1 MPALVSGEA
10 VPLDLRHAT
19 FASRGVAVA
28 IDVAVQ
34 LTLLG
39 TLLAVLFAAL
49 PALDPAAYAALSLL
63 LVILVMIA
71 LPVLIETLTR
81 GRSLGKAIMGLRVLR
96 DDGGSISGRHA
107 LVRGLAG
114 FFLDFWVLG
123 FFGAVALVVSLAS
136 PAGKRAG
143 DHLAG
148 TIVVRERLA
157 PRTGHASS
165 TTGPR
170 ADWTRTV
177 DLTDVEPSLY
187 QAAQQFLARRETF
200 TAPARDR
207 IAHDLA
213 ASLREATS
221 ASPPPGTPDE
231 DVVSDLV
238 AERRARLASTTSQ
251 ASPAAPAPGAGAGN
265 PWASP
270 PR

>member
-10 VPLDLRHAT
+10 VQLDLRHAT
-19 FASRGVAVA
+19 FASRGVAMA
-28 IDVAVQ
+28 IDVTVQ

-39 TLLAVLFAAL
+39 TLLAVLFSAL
-49 PALDPAAYAALSLL
+49 PALDPAAHAAISLL

-71 LPVLIETLTR
+71 LPVLVETLTR

-96 DDGGSISGRHA
+96 DDGGTISGRHA

-123 FFGAVALVVSLAS
+123 FFGAVALVTSLAS

-157 PRTGHASS
+157 PVVAAAGSNPRG
-165 TTGPR
+165 R

-177 DLTDVEPSLY
+177 DLTDVGPALHQS
-187 QAAQQFLARRETF
+187 AQQFLARRDSF
-200 TAPARDR
+200 SVAARDR
-207 IAHDLA
+207 IAADLA
-213 ASLREATS
+213 ASLLKRTGAT
-221 ASPPPGTPDE
+221 PPAGLPDE
-231 DVVSDLV
+231 DVISDLV
-238 AERRARLASTTSQ
+238 AERRARLARPRSQ
-251 ASPAAPAPGAGAGN
+251 AAPAPRSGGPASDD
-265 PWASP
+265 PWAAP

>member
-10 VPLDLRHAT
+10 VQLDLRHAT

-28 IDVAVQ
+28 IDVLVQ
-34 LTLLG
+34 LTILG
-39 TLLAVLFAAL
+39 TLVAVLFAAL
-49 PALDPAAYAALSLL
+49 PALDPAAYAAISLL

-71 LPVLIETLTR
+71 LPVLVETLTR

-96 DDGGSISGRHA
+96 DDGGTISGRHA

-157 PRTGHASS
+157 PMMA
-165 TTGPR
+165 GPGSAPGKR

-177 DLTDVEPSLY
+177 DLTDVDPALL
-187 QAAQQFLARRETF
+187 QAAQSFLARRDTF
-200 TAPARDR
+200 SAGARDR
-207 IAHDLA
+207 IAGDLA
-213 ASLREATS
+213 ASLLQRTS
-221 ASPPPGTPDE
+221 ATPPEATPDE
-231 DVVSDLV
+231 DVVADLI
-238 AERRARLASTTSQ
+238 AERRSRLAKPLGQ
-251 ASPAAPAPGAGAGN
+251 GVPARPILGPASDDPWAAPPG
-265 PWASP
+265 
-270 PR
+270 